1 MYEPGNIFAKI
12 IRGEIATNKVYEDEY
27 VIAIYDLH
35 PVAPVHILVI
45 PKGDY
50 IDYDDFVS
58 KAGILQVADY
68 FQKVSKIAN
77 TATTDGYRLVTNVGK
92 RSGQTIFHFHTHIIS
107 GKEFTNIAG

>member
-1 MYEPGNIFAKI
+1 MYDSDNIFAKI
-12 IRGEIATNKVYEDEY
+12 IREEVDTNKVYEDEY
-27 VIAIYDLH
+27 ILAIHDAY

-45 PKGDY
+45 PKGNY
-50 IDYDDFVS
+50 IDFDDFIL
-58 KAGILQVADY
+58 KASASVVADY

-77 TATTDGYRLVTNVGK
+77 TATIDGYRVVTNIGK